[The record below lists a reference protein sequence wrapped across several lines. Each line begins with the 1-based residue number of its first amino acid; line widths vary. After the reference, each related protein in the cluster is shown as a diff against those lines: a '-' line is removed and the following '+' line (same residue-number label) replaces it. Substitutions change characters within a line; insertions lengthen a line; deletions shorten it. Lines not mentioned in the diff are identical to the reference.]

1 MSASPDRPNI
11 VLIISDQHNPHF
23 MGCAG
28 NELVQTPNL
37 DRLAAQG
44 VRFTNVHCPSPLCVP
59 SRMAFMTGRYPSEN
73 QVWSNGCQLSSDIP
87 TFAHGL
93 GAGGYE
99 AILCGRM
106 HFVGSDQFHGFER
119 RIIGDVSGSHLT
131 AEIRG
136 TGSRGRTTGQSKYA
150 VEVSG
155 HGLQGYAAYDNAV
168 TDTAVDFLN
177 SDRDVERP
185 FCMVV
190 GYVLPHNPLICS
202 KELFDYYYE
211 RLPAPEPMSSEYLGR
226 LHPAVKSWRER
237 RGIDELTPEQNRRG
251 LAAYYGLCTE
261 LDRNA
266 GRVIDA
272 VRASSAA
279 EDTAIIYCSDHG
291 DMACEHGMWWK
302 SNFYTGSVQV
312 PCIASWPGHFEE
324 SKQVDAVA
332 NLIDLGPTLLDLAGC
347 DPLPNVSGCS
357 LAGFLR
363 EGDGPGWED
372 TTFSEI
378 CPLLEDAPACMLRR
392 GPWKM
397 VYFHETESFQLF
409 NLDEDPGEMN
419 DLRDSPEHQSQT
431 EEMLAEIHACW
442 SAEYMLDQMAENKR
456 AVQLIRKSG
465 HSTIPHEIDD
475 FVANEED
482 NAFDFGQ
489 LPWWPMD

>member
-1 MSASPDRPNI
+1 MSATPERPNI

-37 DRLAAQG
+37 DQLAAQG
-44 VRFTNVHCPSPLCVP
+44 ARFTNVHCAAPLCVP

-73 QVWSNGCQLSSDIP
+73 QVWSNNCKLSSDIP

-106 HFVGSDQFHGFER
+106 HFVGADQFHGFER
-119 RIIGDVSGSHLT
+119 RIIGDVSGDHLT

-136 TGSRGRTTGQSKYA
+136 SGPKGRTTGQSKYA

-155 HGLQGYAAYDNAV
+155 HGRQGYAAYDNAV
-168 TDTAVDFLN
+168 TKTAVEFLG
-177 SDRDVERP
+177 SEREDERP
-185 FCMVV
+185 YCMVV
-190 GYVLPHNPLICS
+190 GYILPHNPLICS

-211 RLPAPEPMSSEYLGR
+211 KLPEPEPMSDEYLER

-237 RGIDELTPEQNRRG
+237 RGVEELTPEQNRRG
-251 LAAYYGLCTE
+251 LAAYYGLCTK
-261 LDRNA
+261 LDRNV

-272 VRASSAA
+272 VKASPDA
-279 EDTAIIYCSDHG
+279 ENTVIIYCSDHG

-324 SKQVDAVA
+324 GKEVDAVA

-347 DPLPNVSGCS
+347 GPLPDISGVSM
-357 LAGFLR
+357 AGFLT
-363 EGDGPGWED
+363 DGNDPDWED

-378 CPLLEDAPACMLRR
+378 CPLLADSPACMLRH

-397 VYFHETESFQLF
+397 VYFHETESIQLF
-409 NLDEDPGEMN
+409 NLDDDPDEMN
-419 DLRDSPEHQSQT
+419 DLRDASEHQTQA
-431 EEMLAEIHACW
+431 EEMLAEIHTTW
-442 SAEYMLDQMAENKR
+442 SAEYMLEQMAESNR
-456 AVQLIRKSG
+456 ARQVIKKSG
-465 HSTIPHEIDD
+465 HPATPHVIGN
-475 FVANEED
+475 FLAVKED
-482 NAFDFGQ
+482 NEFDFGQ
-489 LPWWPMD
+489 LR